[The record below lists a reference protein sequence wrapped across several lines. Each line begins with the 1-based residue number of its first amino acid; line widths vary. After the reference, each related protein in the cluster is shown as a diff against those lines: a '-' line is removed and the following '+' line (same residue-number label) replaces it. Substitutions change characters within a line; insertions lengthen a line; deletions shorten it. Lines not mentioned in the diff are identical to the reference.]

1 MLMEKNVPLR
11 MCVACRKKKPKTKLL
26 RIVKQKETG
35 KIFID
40 ETKKADGRGAYLCC
54 QTECLQIARK
64 KRGFERS
71 FKCKVSGLI
80 YDDLE
85 KELEY
90 I

>member
-11 MCVACRKKKPKTKLL
+11 MCVACRNKRTKTELL
-26 RIVKQKETG
+26 RVVRQKETG

-40 ETKKADGRGAYLCC
+40 ETKKADGRGAYLCRHA
-54 QTECLQIARK
+54 ECLRLARK
-64 KRGFERS
+64 KKGFERS

-85 KELEY
+85 KEMEY